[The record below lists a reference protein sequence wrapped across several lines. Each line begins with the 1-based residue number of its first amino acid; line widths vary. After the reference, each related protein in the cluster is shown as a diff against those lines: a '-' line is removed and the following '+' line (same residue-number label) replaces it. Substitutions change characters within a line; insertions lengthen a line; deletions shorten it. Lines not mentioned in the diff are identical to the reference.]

1 MMQPPMTPPGGGG
14 LPPEI
19 LQALMAQN
27 PQMAMDPGMAP
38 PSPDGDTGMDPMGEM
53 GMDPMMDQ
61 QAGIDPM
68 AALTGMDPS
77 MGFPSTDPN
86 QIAAILA
93 EMRHADMAKLDQQQM
108 MDKMAFMQ
116 RADEAAMLAIQ
127 AVRDLQAN
135 SGMTATSPHEGFD
148 SGIGQPP
155 GDMIA

>member
-1 MMQPPMTPPGGGG
+1 MTPPGGGG

-38 PSPDGDTGMDPMGEM
+38 EADPMMGADPGM
-53 GMDPMMDQ
+53 GMDPGMPPQ
-61 QAGIDPM
+61 GGGDPM
-68 AALTGMDPS
+68 AALTSMDPS

-93 EMRHADMAKLDQQQM
+93 EMRAADMAQLDQQQM

>member
-1 MMQPPMTPPGGGG
+1 MTPPGGGG

-19 LQALMAQN
+19 LQALMAEN

-38 PSPDGDTGMDPMGEM
+38 EDPMMDGMDGM
-53 GMDPMMDQ
+53 GMDPGMPPQ
-61 QAGIDPM
+61 GGGDPM
-68 AALTGMDPS
+68 AALTAMDPS

-93 EMRHADMAKLDQQQM
+93 EMRAADMAQLDQQQM

>member
-19 LQALMAQN
+19 LQALMAEN
-27 PQMAMDPGMAP
+27 PGMAMDPGMAP
-38 PSPDGDTGMDPMGEM
+38 DAMTPEDELAMMGAEQGMAPEGDPMSM
-53 GMDPMMDQ
+53 
-61 QAGIDPM
+61 
-68 AALTGMDPS
+68 LTGMAPGAP
-77 MGFPSTDPN
+77 MPSTDPN

-93 EMRHADMAKLDQQQM
+93 DMQARDVASLEQRQQM
-108 MDKMAFMQ
+108 ERMQFMADQ
-116 RADEAAMLAIQ
+116 EQAAMLAIQ
-127 AVRDLQAN
+127 AVRDMQAN

>member
-19 LQALMAQN
+19 LQALMAEN
-27 PQMAMDPGMAP
+27 PGMAMDPGMAP
-38 PSPDGDTGMDPMGEM
+38 ETDPMM
-53 GMDPMMDQ
+53 GMDPGMPPQ
-61 QAGIDPM
+61 GGGDPM
-68 AALTGMDPS
+68 AALTAMDPS

-93 EMRHADMAKLDQQQM
+93 EMRAADMAQLDQQQM